1 MQDSSGGDA
10 RQGGGQGLGAAL
22 HFAISKMRRVHASK
36 AIIKLTKEMG
46 AFQWTNWRMT
56 PRQ

>member
-10 RQGGGQGLGAAL
+10 HQGGGQGLGAAL

-36 AIIKLTKEMG
+36 AIIKLTKDMG
-46 AFQWTNWRMT
+46 GFSVD
-56 PRQ
+56 